1 MLSETRRAL
10 RPLLLL
16 AASTPAFAQYVS
28 TPPPGAAPPPGSS
41 EVTITPK
48 NGQNQQQQWTDRYAC
63 HDWAVSQSGFDPTR
77 KGSDSSADAGSH
89 REQYRRAL
97 SACLEG
103 RGYSVSE
110 VARPAAAAPAAAPSE
125 PPPARHPV
133 SVESQSKHRALS
145 LQLDAG
151 YVVTTGN
158 ADQYLHNGGTV
169 GLGFTWF
176 PISALPVGVRVDGSY
191 SWFDI
196 RNTAGNWNYGFSPG
210 HENVY
215 GGDVDLQLDL
225 AHTSERAKMYLVGGA
240 GWYRE
245 QLHTR
250 QVSIESGTVCD
261 FYYCFPGEFP
271 VVTSVERSTSPWH
284 SSWNAG
290 LGWQMSSYDGGPSLF
305 IEARYVRIA
314 PRNTKTEFIPI
325 RVGVRF

>member
-1 MLSETRRAL
+1 MLSETHRAL

-16 AASTPAFAQYVS
+16 AVSTPALAQYVS
-28 TPPPGAAPPPGSS
+28 TPPPGTAPPPGTG

-48 NGQNQQQQWTDRYAC
+48 NGQSQQQEWTDRYAC
-63 HDWAVSQSGFDPTR
+63 HDWAVTQSGFDPTR
-77 KGSDSSADAGSH
+77 KGAATDQSH
-89 REQYRRAL
+89 RDQYRRAL

-103 RGYSVSE
+103 RGYAVSE
-110 VARPAAAAPAAAPSE
+110 VAQPAPAAPAPAAAPSQ
-125 PPPARHPV
+125 PPPARHFVP
-133 SVESQSKHRALS
+133 VESQAKRRSLS
-145 LQLDAG
+145 LQVDAG

-158 ADQYLHNGGTV
+158 TDQYLHNGGSL
-169 GLGFTWF
+169 GLGLTWF
-176 PISALPVGVRVDGSY
+176 PIAALPVGLRVDGSY
-191 SWFDI
+191 NWFDL
-196 RNTAGNWNYGFSPG
+196 RNNSSNGNYGFSPG

-215 GGDVDLQLDL
+215 GGDADLQLDL

-245 QLHTR
+245 QLHMR
-250 QVSIESGTVCD
+250 QVAIESGTICD
-261 FYYCFPGEFP
+261 FYFCFPGTFP
-271 VVTSVERSTSPWH
+271 VVTGVERTTSPWH

-290 LGWQMSSYDGGPSLF
+290 LGWQMSSSDGGPSLF

>member
-1 MLSETRRAL
+1 MLSESRRAL

-16 AASTPAFAQYVS
+16 AAATPAVAQYVS
-28 TPPPGAAPPPGSS
+28 TPPPGAAPPPGTG

-48 NGQNQQQQWTDRYAC
+48 NGQTQQQQWSDRYAC
-63 HDWAVSQSGFDPTR
+63 HDWAVTQSGFDPTR
-77 KGSDSSADAGSH
+77 KDASTDQTH
-89 REQYRRAL
+89 RDQYRRAL

-103 RGYSVSE
+103 RGYSVQE
-110 VARPAAAAPAAAPSE
+110 AAQPQPAAPPPGVNRSE
-125 PPPARHPV
+125 PPPATHFVP
-133 SVESQSKHRALS
+133 VESQAKPRALS

-158 ADQYLHNGGTV
+158 TDQYLHNGGSL
-169 GLGFTWF
+169 GLGLTWF
-176 PISALPVGVRVDGSY
+176 PIAALPIGVRVDGSY
-191 SWFDI
+191 NWFEL
-196 RNTAGNWNYGFSPG
+196 RNTATNSDVSFSPG

-215 GGDVDLQLDL
+215 GGDADLQLDL
-225 AHTSERAKMYLVGGA
+225 AHTSDRSKMYLVGGA

-245 QLHTR
+245 QIHMR
-250 QVSIESGTVCD
+250 QVSFENGTICN

-271 VVTSVERSTSPWH
+271 VVTGVERTTSPWH

-290 LGWQMSSYDGGPSLF
+290 FGWQMASVAGGPSLF
-305 IEARYVRIA
+305 VEARYVRIA